1 MNLPGWWRWR
11 EHIGRRP
18 ALPTV
23 LGRARLRCRARC
35 AMLVLEVKPLS
46 VLSRPQNEWDEFL
59 DDEARRRTRSPVAK
73 LLWLIIPA
81 AVVIIAFVC
90 FRYLA

>member
-1 MNLPGWWRWR
+1 MASANRSCPRQIRG
-11 EHIGRRP
+11 P
-18 ALPTV
+18 
-23 LGRARLRCRARC
+23 ARLRCRAC
-35 AMLVLEVKPLS
+35 YAMLVLEVKPLS

-59 DDEARRRTRSPVAK
+59 DDEARRRTRSRAAK

-81 AVVIIAFVC
+81 AVVIITFVC